1 MKTTVYYEKLSRMSK
16 EAQRLTENCRAHDCP
31 YLKRLGGGYNI
42 SNNGYSSYY
51 CAYCDITGH
60 ARIKEPENA
69 NPDNCTHWKDKVEDK
84 KTALID
90 QDF

>member
-1 MKTTVYYEKLSRMSK
+1 MKSVTYYEKMSRLSK
-16 EAQRLTENCRAHDCP
+16 ESRKLTKNCREHECP

-51 CAYCDITGH
+51 CAYLDITGH

-69 NPDNCTHWKDKVEDK
+69 DPNKCTHWKDTVESK
-84 KTALID
+84 KTVLID
-90 QDF
+90 